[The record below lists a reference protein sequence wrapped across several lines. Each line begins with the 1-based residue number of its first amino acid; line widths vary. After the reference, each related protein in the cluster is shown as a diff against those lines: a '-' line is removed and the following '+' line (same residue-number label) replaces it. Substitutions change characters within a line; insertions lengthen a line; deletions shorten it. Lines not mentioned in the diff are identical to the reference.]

1 MSIVDTLQDVFRDV
15 FDNSSI
21 DLSTDTGPD
30 DIEGWDSLAQV
41 KLILMI
47 QDEFG
52 IQLESE
58 EAGEMQTVGNMI
70 TILEKHV
77 D

>member
-1 MSIVDTLQDVFRDV
+1 MDTLQDVFRDV

>member
-1 MSIVDTLQDVFRDV
+1 MDTLQDVFRDV
-15 FDNSSI
+15 FDDSSI
-21 DLSTDTGPD
+21 DLSTDTSPD

-52 IQLESE
+52 IQLEPE
-58 EAGEMQTVGNMI
+58 EAGGMQTVGNMI
-70 TILEKHV
+70 TVLEKHV

>member
-15 FDNSSI
+15 FDDYSI

-52 IQLESE
+52 IQLEPE
-58 EAGEMQTVGNMI
+58 DAGEMQTVGNII